1 MSTSIA
7 IHGDSVLAK
16 RVTAAVRRLSDL
28 HLTDSIAADVQVHCD
43 PSSIDVEGGGGVDRA
58 HGQTNLA
65 PRGPMVQSA
74 GGVRRL
80 PSPDACAVQ
89 RVLIAVRSLG
99 AVRRCFVRAITR
111 TSHATEEGLVDAL
124 QPTFDDTDTASEL
137 QMLFDGAATSSGR
150 AEEDSIEFVV
160 RRVLASYTRSHLL
173 VLKLDF
179 ASGVDRVA
187 ALEALQATPRI
198 LVGSGTEDG
207 LPTTAHPQE
216 FFRDQGPPGGERAE
230 LFVWEESVQTH
241 ANSLHLLVD
250 HSPDSVL
257 IPELL
262 DAVQQVTGRVGSAVE
277 ISQQTDRLLGL
288 WHNLTGPPS

>member
-7 IHGDSVLAK
+7 IRGDSVLAK
-16 RVTAAVRRLSDL
+16 RVAAAMRRIPDL
-28 HLTDSIAADVQVHCD
+28 HRTDSIAADVKVHCD
-43 PSSIDVEGGGGVDRA
+43 PSSVDVEEGGRVDCDSV
-58 HGQTNLA
+58 QTNLA
-65 PRGPMVQSA
+65 FRGPMVQAA

-99 AVRRCFVRAITR
+99 AVRRCFIRAITR
-111 TSHATEEGLVDAL
+111 SCRATEEGLVDAL
-124 QPTFDDTDTASEL
+124 LPTFDDPHTAAEL
-137 QMLFDGAATSSGR
+137 QMHFGDAATSSDR

-179 ASGVDRVA
+179 ASGVDRLAV
-187 ALEALQATPRI
+187 LEALQGAPRI
-198 LVGSGTEDG
+198 LVGSGTGDG
-207 LPTTAHPQE
+207 LSTTAHLQE
-216 FFRDQGPPGGERAE
+216 FFRDQGRPGGERAE

-241 ANSLHLLVD
+241 ANSLHLMVD

-262 DAVQQVTGRVGSAVE
+262 DAIQQLTGGVGSARE
-277 ISQQTDRLLGL
+277 ISQQTDRWLGL
-288 WHNLTGPPS
+288 WHNLTGSSA